1 MSQRRLV
8 LLVYNDYD
16 GDSRVERTARIA
28 LDSGY
33 EVFVL
38 AKASKRYPPCSLP
51 RIINGVKVI
60 HVDESA
66 LRAPPLIEVVKEVA
80 LLLWE
85 ATKFKLRAFGAGGL
99 PEKRAS
105 SGDRE

>member
-1 MSQRRLV
+1 V
-8 LLVYNDYD
+8 ILVYNDYD

-28 LDSGY
+28 LSAGY
-33 EVFVL
+33 DVFVL
-38 AKASKRYPPCSLP
+38 AKASQRYPPSSLP

-66 LRAPPLIEVVKEVA
+66 LRAPPLLEVFKEVA

-99 PEKRAS
+99 PEKCTP
-105 SGDRE
+105 SGERE